1 MSTESAHTS
10 DVLFLL
16 VFFCVR
22 QGILVQVLWGYKGA
36 LMFSFLSRKILT
48 VVFYFVVCY
57 KFFLLL
63 NWPPLHAE
71 HLQYCHNSHHHT
83 LTQDFPGLGFHSS
96 FFCSFSPSSRHIRIM
111 KLLSHQQESF
121 IFSWSCHTLSARFST
136 CVSLRSTQKRRLSGP
151 FSQPL
156 HASLGA
162 ESGPQ
167 AVHTHAERQLW
178 PRRHRLPN
186 GCVGVGLAVP
196 S

>member
-1 MSTESAHTS
+1 
-10 DVLFLL
+10 
-16 VFFCVR
+16 
-22 QGILVQVLWGYKGA
+22 
-36 LMFSFLSRKILT
+36 
-48 VVFYFVVCY
+48 
-57 KFFLLL
+57 
-63 NWPPLHAE
+63 
-71 HLQYCHNSHHHT
+71 
-83 LTQDFPGLGFHSS
+83 
-96 FFCSFSPSSRHIRIM
+96 M

-196 S
+196 SWRVTADSGLRGNRPHVRWSHVDQLPSAWHTVGGHVPLSSRDSHKPADRRWCKTCK